1 MRRWSDLL
9 CAFPNAARAGAENAT
24 INAKATRSL
33 LMMLSFYDVDFHV
46 WIIKGDSM
54 EASSIPIASWAALSL
69 SRVTRHES
77 SNGWPLKSHYQ
88 HRHGRSGTGAT
99 NLHWDLP
106 AR

>member
-9 CAFPNAARAGAENAT
+9 CAFPNAATAGAENAT

-33 LMMLSFYDVDFHV
+33 LMMVSFYDVNFHA

-54 EASSIPIASWAALSL
+54 EARSIPITGSAARSL

-77 SNGWPLKSHYQ
+77 SNGWPHKIPLS
-88 HRHGRSGTGAT
+88 T
-99 NLHWDLP
+99 P
-106 AR
+106 ARPIRDAQAVVDPVGAQ